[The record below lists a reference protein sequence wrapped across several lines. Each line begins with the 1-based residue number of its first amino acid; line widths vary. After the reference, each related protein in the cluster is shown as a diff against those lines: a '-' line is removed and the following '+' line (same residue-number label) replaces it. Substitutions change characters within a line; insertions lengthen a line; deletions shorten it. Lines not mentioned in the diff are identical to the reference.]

1 VCYQPPDSPA
11 ESHDGAVRTVER
23 MYKANP
29 KAQQLFA
36 IGRLKGTT
44 PFYFNEVTD
53 CVDHQMKL
61 KRLVTTGWVHSK
73 RNRGEG
79 PLCYRIKREAYRRV
93 MALFADEIAEMEEEE
108 KTMKEQW
115 VLMPAPQDARVG
127 RMINEMWENEQKEHS
142 EVVAGW

>member
-1 VCYQPPDSPA
+1 
-11 ESHDGAVRTVER
+11 

-44 PFYFNEVTD
+44 PFYFNEVKD

-93 MALFADEIAEMEEEE
+93 MAL
-108 KTMKEQW
+108 
-115 VLMPAPQDARVG
+115 
-127 RMINEMWENEQKEHS
+127 
-142 EVVAGW
+142 

>member
-1 VCYQPPDSPA
+1 
-11 ESHDGAVRTVER
+11 
-23 MYKANP
+23 
-29 KAQQLFA
+29 
-36 IGRLKGTT
+36 
-44 PFYFNEVTD
+44 
-53 CVDHQMKL
+53 
-61 KRLVTTGWVHSK
+61 
-73 RNRGEG
+73 
-79 PLCYRIKREAYRRV
+79 